1 MRRRPPSNAVAEA
14 SNWSDIMAKNIKF
27 HPRDPVPRKVKPER
41 LKQRGKLVEFS
52 KENSA
57 AKSKTEDITERSEV
71 SPSTV
76 LCFGCF

>member
-1 MRRRPPSNAVAEA
+1 
-14 SNWSDIMAKNIKF
+14 MAKNIKF

-41 LKQRGKLVEFS
+41 LKQRGKLIEFP

-57 AKSKTEDITERSEV
+57 AKSKTEDITERGEV
-71 SPSTV
+71 SPSAV